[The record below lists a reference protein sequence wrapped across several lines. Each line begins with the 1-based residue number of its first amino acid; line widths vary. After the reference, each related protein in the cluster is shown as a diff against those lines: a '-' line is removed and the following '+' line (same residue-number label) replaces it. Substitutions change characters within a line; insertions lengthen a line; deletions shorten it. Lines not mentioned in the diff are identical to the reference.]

1 MAVTG
6 VNNYNNYSNT
16 YENPY
21 AGKTQEVAKA
31 EETKDMDATAKS
43 SGTGNGSN
51 DYFNK
56 LKKLAPSVE
65 FKVGSTYASSKKGET
80 LRINPKLLEKM
91 QNDPELEK
99 KMKELIRGV
108 ESMTKLSESIN
119 KATGWKT
126 VYRNSYI
133 DENGNYTHFALVVN
147 EHGYKMSEKLREE
160 RRKNSEKLIEKTKEK
175 AAKKKEEL
183 QEALEEKRVEK
194 AEKATEEEKTGKED
208 ETVAQEGEKTG
219 KEDKTMGRAAK
230 LIREKVETS
239 KDGKVYMEDADM
251 WEIIKAMKEDDEDKE
266 GFADIA
272 AAREKNSKG
281 PADKSAV
288 GANVDQKI

>member
-6 VNNYNNYSNT
+6 VNNYNNYTNAYGST
-16 YENPY
+16 YAN
-21 AGKTQEVAKA
+21 KTQEMAKA
-31 EETKDMDATAKS
+31 EETKETDVAAKS
-43 SGTGNGSN
+43 ANAGTNNN

-56 LKKLAPSVE
+56 LKKLVPSVE
-65 FKVGSTYASSKKGET
+65 FKVGNTYASSKSGET
-80 LRINPKLLEKM
+80 LTINPKLLEKM

-133 DENGNYTHFALVVN
+133 DENGKYTHFALVVN

-183 QEALEEKRVEK
+183 QEALEEKRTEKDEK
-194 AEKATEEEKTGKED
+194 AAEEEKTGKAENLIK
-208 ETVAQEGEKTG
+208 EKIA
-219 KEDKTMGRAAK
+219 D
-230 LIREKVETS
+230 S
-239 KDGKVYMEDADM
+239 KDGMIYMDDADM
-251 WEIIKAMKEDDEDKE
+251 WKLIEATEAGDEEKADTKK
-266 GFADIA
+266 
-272 AAREKNSKG
+272 
-281 PADKSAV
+281 PADGSII
-288 GANVDQKI
+288 GANVDQRV

>member
-1 MAVTG
+1 MAIAG
-6 VNNYNNYSNT
+6 VNNYNNYNNA
-16 YENPY
+16 YENTY
-21 AGKTQEVAKA
+21 AGKSQE
-31 EETKDMDATAKS
+31 TAKTEES
-43 SGTGNGSN
+43 KDAAATTKSTSTVADNN

-56 LKKLAPSVE
+56 LKKLVPSVE
-65 FKVGSTYASSKKGET
+65 FKVGGTYASSKKGET
-80 LRINPKLLEKM
+80 LRISPKLLEKM

-99 KMKELIRGV
+99 KMKELIKGV
-108 ESMTKLSESIN
+108 ESMTRLSESIN

-126 VYRNSYI
+126 VYRNGYI

-183 QEALEEKRVEK
+183 QEALEEKRVEED
-194 AEKATEEEKTGKED
+194 EKAAEEEKTGKED
-208 ETVAQEGEKTG
+208 ET
-219 KEDKTMGRAAK
+219 MGRAEK

-239 KDGKVYMEDADM
+239 KDGEIFMDDADM
-251 WEIIKAMKEDDEDKE
+251 WEIIDAIKEDNDKKT
-266 GFADIA
+266 DT
-272 AAREKNSKG
+272 KK
-281 PADKSAV
+281 PADEGAL